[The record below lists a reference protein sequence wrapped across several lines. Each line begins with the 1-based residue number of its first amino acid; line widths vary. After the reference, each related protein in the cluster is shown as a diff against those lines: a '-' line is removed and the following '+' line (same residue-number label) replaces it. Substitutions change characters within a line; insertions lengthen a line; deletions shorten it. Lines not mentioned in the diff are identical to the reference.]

1 MPARAPTYFR
11 ATAHESLSVHGV
23 PPLGADADTSGKA
36 GVTCMLTATG
46 RRLRAKGTLVVTVTT
61 VFAAM
66 GGTRLQ
72 ATSAVVL
79 PRRG

>member
-1 MPARAPTYFR
+1 MTASGATPLEGDDTKDATGAAFAGAVTVMVRLAVPVRPA
-11 ATAHESLSVHGV
+11 LSV
-23 PPLGADADTSGKA
+23 A
-36 GVTCMLTATG
+36 
-46 RRLRAKGTLVVTVTT
+46 VTVTT
-61 VFAAM
+61 VFAAR